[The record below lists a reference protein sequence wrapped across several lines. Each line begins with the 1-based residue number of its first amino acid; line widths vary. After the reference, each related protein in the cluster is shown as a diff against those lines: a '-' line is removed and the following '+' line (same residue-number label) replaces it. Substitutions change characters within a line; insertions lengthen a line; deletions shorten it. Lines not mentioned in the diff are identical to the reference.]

1 MDNENPH
8 AAFVAGDFTSE
19 RAVRGAPGGPHT
31 QTTEAPPDEPHR
43 PTESPA
49 VAAQRSA
56 PRSRVGLLR
65 RWSVAELLVG
75 AVSRRRPSA
84 PPAEGSATRRRYQAS
99 VSVMRRPPAQLS
111 ATAAGG
117 PG

>member
-1 MDNENPH
+1 MNTEIHQTAVLAEALVAENSVPD
-8 AAFVAGDFTSE
+8 AL
-19 RAVRGAPGGPHT
+19 GPPT
-31 QTTEAPPDEPHR
+31 QTTAAPDGEPHR

-75 AVSRRRPSA
+75 AVSR
-84 PPAEGSATRRRYQAS
+84 PPAISAAS
-99 VSVMRRPPAQLS
+99 
-111 ATAAGG
+111 
-117 PG
+117 